1 MNDKKATTL
10 DELDL
15 LRKENDR
22 LREALRH
29 ETEKTDSQRVRDIA
43 LRVFVRA
50 AVAVESLR
58 DRIVGRSPRDAM
70 FRPDETADVP
80 AAPPPDAVDHPAD
93 RPVKE
98 VADAAIIAE
107 PMAGVAEMATP
118 KRPGYRISIRDPMA
132 PPSHVKFKGGA
143 EVFRAYQPEDI
154 VTAPV
159 ATSTTDWKHCIVK
172 RSVCVSDVD
181 APWRDRKSVV

>member
-98 VADAAIIAE
+98 VADAAII
-107 PMAGVAEMATP
+107 GVPNERWGEVGRAFVIV
-118 KRPGYRISIRDPMA
+118 RPGMTLSAEQVVAHCAARLA
-132 PPSHVKFKGGA
+132 KFKVPA
-143 EVFRAYQPEDI
+143 
-154 VTAPV
+154 
-159 ATSTTDWKHCIVK
+159 
-172 RSVCVSDVD
+172 
-181 APWRDRKSVV
+181 SVVLTDTIPRTASGKVQKHLLPRD